1 MKHSTDASRVACAV
15 IVAAALAMNGPV
27 SQVRA
32 VAQSPAPSPPGQTL
46 ATTGTSKDYVFSTGA
61 GMLFFYVKPD
71 KSAEFEAVVARLS
84 EALDKTTDPVRKQ
97 QAASWRILKSVELQ
111 TDSPVYV
118 FVFDPAVNGADYD
131 PVKVLSE
138 GAPPD
143 LQALY
148 AKLKDATIRV
158 ERMGLSRLR

>member
-1 MKHSTDASRVACAV
+1 MTGRTFTLRILRLAAAVVVAALMASPPGAPWRLEAASRQG
-15 IVAAALAMNGPV
+15 AAAA
-27 SQVRA
+27 A
-32 VAQSPAPSPPGQTL
+32 APSPT
-46 ATTGTSKDYVFSTGA
+46 KDYVFPSGA
-61 GMLFFYVKPD
+61 GILFFYVKPD
-71 KSAEFEAVVARLS
+71 KSADFEAVVARLS
-84 EALDKTTDPVRKQ
+84 EALDKTQDPVRKQ

-118 FVFDPAVNGADYD
+118 FVFDPAVVGADYD

-138 GAPPD
+138 AAPAE

-158 ERMGLSRLR
+158 ERMALVKLR

>member
-1 MKHSTDASRVACAV
+1 MNDDRSRRGAGARRAGL
-15 IVAAALAMNGPV
+15 AAAVAVVVALCGSPTRASGP
-27 SQVRA
+27 Q
-32 VAQSPAPSPPGQTL
+32 
-46 ATTGTSKDYVFSTGA
+46 GTAAAGSKDYVFSSGA

-71 KSAEFEAVVARLS
+71 KSAEFETVVAHLS

-97 QAASWRILKSVELQ
+97 QAASWKILKSVELQ

-118 FVFDPAVNGADYD
+118 FVFDPAVVGADYD

-138 GAPPD
+138 GAPAD

-148 AKLKDATIRV
+148 AQLKDATIRI
-158 ERMGLSRLR
+158 ERMALVKLR

>member
-1 MKHSTDASRVACAV
+1 MPFHTHQRAC
-15 IVAAALAMNGPV
+15 IAAMLVV
-27 SQVRA
+27 S
-32 VAQSPAPSPPGQTL
+32 TL
-46 ATTGTSKDYVFSTGA
+46 ASGASLHATPTQVTTPAGAKDYVFSTGA

-71 KSAEFEAVVARLS
+71 KSADFEAVVKRIS
-84 EALDKTTDPVRKQ
+84 EALDKTADPIRKQ

-118 FVFDPAVNGADYD
+118 FVFDPAVPGTDYD

-138 GAPPD
+138 GAPAD

-148 AKLKDATIRV
+148 AQLRDATIRV
-158 ERMGLSRLR
+158 ERMALAKLR

>member
-1 MKHSTDASRVACAV
+1 MKHSTEASRVTCAV
-15 IVAAALAMNGPV
+15 VVAAALAVNGPL
-27 SQVRA
+27 RA
-32 VAQSPAPSPPGQTL
+32 VAQTPATTLSGQTL
-46 ATTGTSKDYVFSTGA
+46 AATGTSKDYVFSTGA

-71 KSAEFEAVVARLS
+71 KSAEFEAVVTRLS

-118 FVFDPAVNGADYD
+118 FVFDPAVTGADYD

-148 AKLKDATIRV
+148 AQLKDATIRV
-158 ERMGLSRLR
+158 ERMGLARLR

>member
-15 IVAAALAMNGPV
+15 VAAAALALNGPL
-27 SQVRA
+27 RA
-32 VAQSPAPSPPGQTL
+32 VAQTPATTPSAQTL
-46 ATTGTSKDYVFSTGA
+46 AATTSKDYVFSTGA

-71 KSAEFEAVVARLS
+71 KSAEFEAVVTRLS

-97 QAASWRILKSVELQ
+97 QAASWKILKSVELQ

-118 FVFDPAVNGADYD
+118 FVFDPAVAGADYD

-148 AKLKDATIRV
+148 GQLKDATIRV

>member
-1 MKHSTDASRVACAV
+1 MTDPIRTSRRARVVAML
-15 IVAAALAMNGPV
+15 AATVLAGGAHL
-27 SQVRA
+27 RA
-32 VAQSPAPSPPGQTL
+32 VPRMQATSAPA
-46 ATTGTSKDYVFSTGA
+46 ASKDYVFSSGA

-71 KSAEFEAVVARLS
+71 KSAEFEAVVKRLS
-84 EALDKTTDPVRKQ
+84 EALDKTADPIRKQ

-118 FVFDPAVNGADYD
+118 FVFDPALPGTDYD

-143 LQALY
+143 LQTLY
-148 AKLKDATIRV
+148 TELRDATIRI
-158 ERMGLSRLR
+158 ERMALTKLR

>member
-1 MKHSTDASRVACAV
+1 MKHSTEVSRVASA
-15 IVAAALAMNGPV
+15 IVAAAALAMNGPV
-27 SQVRA
+27 SAVRA
-32 VAQSPAPSPPGQTL
+32 VAQTPGTTQAPA
-46 ATTGTSKDYVFSTGA
+46 ATATSKDYVFSTGA

-71 KSAEFEAVVARLS
+71 KSAEFEAVVTRLS

-118 FVFDPAVNGADYD
+118 FVFDPAVAGADYD

-148 AKLKDATIRV
+148 GQLKDATIRV

>member
-1 MKHSTDASRVACAV
+1 MTSRTFTLRVLRLATAVVVAMLMA
-15 IVAAALAMNGPV
+15 
-27 SQVRA
+27 
-32 VAQSPAPSPPGQTL
+32 SPPGAPRRLQAAPRQVVPPVGAASST
-46 ATTGTSKDYVFSTGA
+46 KDYVFPSGA

-71 KSAEFEAVVARLS
+71 RSADFEAVVARLS
-84 EALDKTTDPVRKQ
+84 EALDKTQDPVLKQ

-118 FVFDPAVNGADYD
+118 FVFDPAVVGADYD

-138 GAPPD
+138 SAPAE

-148 AKLKDATIRV
+148 ARLKDATIRV
-158 ERMGLSRLR
+158 ERMALTKLR

>member
-1 MKHSTDASRVACAV
+1 MTERTFTMRAARL
-15 IVAAALAMNGPV
+15 VAALVVVLLMA
-27 SQVRA
+27 
-32 VAQSPAPSPPGQTL
+32 SPPGTPRRLEAASRQASAQVAPAPPTR
-46 ATTGTSKDYVFSTGA
+46 DYVFSSGA

-84 EALDKTTDPVRKQ
+84 QVLDRTEDPVRKQ

-118 FVFDPAVNGADYD
+118 FVFDPAVVGADYD

-138 GAPPD
+138 AAPAE

-158 ERMGLSRLR
+158 ERMALVKLR

>member
-15 IVAAALAMNGPV
+15 VAAAALAMNGPL
-27 SQVRA
+27 RA
-32 VAQSPAPSPPGQTL
+32 VAQTPATTLSAQTL
-46 ATTGTSKDYVFSTGA
+46 ATTASSKDYVFSTGA

-71 KSAEFEAVVARLS
+71 KSAEFEAVVTRLS

-97 QAASWRILKSVELQ
+97 QAASWKILKSVELQ

-118 FVFDPAVNGADYD
+118 FVFDPAVAGADYD

-148 AKLKDATIRV
+148 GKLKDATIRV
-158 ERMGLSRLR
+158 ERMGLARLR

>member
-1 MKHSTDASRVACAV
+1 MNDTSGGRRAGARRASL
-15 IVAAALAMNGPV
+15 AAAVAVVIALCG
-27 SQVRA
+27 SSTRA
-32 VAQSPAPSPPGQTL
+32 SAPQGTAA
-46 ATTGTSKDYVFSTGA
+46 ATPSKDYVFSSGA

-71 KSAEFEAVVARLS
+71 KSAEFETVVAHLS

-97 QAASWRILKSVELQ
+97 QAASWKILKSVELQ

-118 FVFDPAVNGADYD
+118 FVFDPAVVGADYD

-138 GAPPD
+138 GAPAD

-148 AKLKDATIRV
+148 VQLKDATIRI
-158 ERMGLSRLR
+158 ERMALVKLR

>member
-1 MKHSTDASRVACAV
+1 MKHSTEVSRVASAV
-15 IVAAALAMNGPV
+15 VAAVALAVNGPV
-27 SQVRA
+27 SLVRA
-32 VAQSPAPSPPGQTL
+32 VAQIPATAQPAA
-46 ATTGTSKDYVFSTGA
+46 ATATSKDYVFSTGA

-71 KSAEFEAVVARLS
+71 KSAEFEAVVTRLS

-118 FVFDPAVNGADYD
+118 FVFDPAVAGADYD

-148 AKLKDATIRV
+148 GQLKDATIRV

>member
-1 MKHSTDASRVACAV
+1 MSDEKGRRGAGARRASL
-15 IVAAALAMNGPV
+15 LA
-27 SQVRA
+27 A
-32 VAQSPAPSPPGQTL
+32 VAVAIALGGSHTKASGPQGTPG
-46 ATTGTSKDYVFSTGA
+46 ATPSKDYVFSSGA

-71 KSAEFEAVVARLS
+71 KSAEFETVVAHLS

-97 QAASWRILKSVELQ
+97 QAASWKILKSVELQ

-118 FVFDPAVNGADYD
+118 FVFDPAVVGADYD

-138 GAPPD
+138 GAPAE

-148 AKLKDATIRV
+148 VQLKDATIRI
-158 ERMGLSRLR
+158 ERMALVKLR